1 MSYALSRPSS
11 IQRSGLLG
19 IVIGLHAGVFLL
31 ILAAK
36 TIVPQI
42 MEMPMMVD
50 MLPAPE
56 AEKAPV
62 AKPLPTARPQTEK
75 RHAAPTPAPRTP
87 TPTIETTSSNVPVA
101 SAPAPAPAETRPAAA
116 AAPTAEAVSQARFDA
131 DTLKNPAPA
140 YPPLSRR
147 MGEEGKVI
155 LRVSVNPQGTADS
168 VEIRTSSGSPRLD
181 EAAQKTVRNWKF
193 IPAKRGET
201 AMQSWVLVPIIFKLE
216 Q

>member
-1 MSYALSRPSS
+1 MSYVLSRPSPF
-11 IQRSGLLG
+11 QRSGLLG
-19 IVIGLHAGVFLL
+19 VVIGLHVGIFLL

-36 TIVPQI
+36 TIAPQI
-42 MEMPMMVD
+42 MEMPLVVD
-50 MLPAPE
+50 LLQAPE
-56 AEKAPV
+56 MEKPPE
-62 AKPLPTARPQTEK
+62 AKPLPVVKPQPVKQHPTPTPK
-75 RHAAPTPAPRTP
+75 TPTPA
-87 TPTIETTSSNVPVA
+87 IETTTSTVA
-101 SAPAPAPAETRPAAA
+101 APSAPAVAAPDPKPAPAAPAAE
-116 AAPTAEAVSQARFDA
+116 PVSQARFDA
-131 DTLKNPAPA
+131 DYLRNPAPA

-193 IPAKRGET
+193 IPAKRGD
-201 AMQSWVLVPIIFKLE
+201 AAVQSWVLVPIIFKLE